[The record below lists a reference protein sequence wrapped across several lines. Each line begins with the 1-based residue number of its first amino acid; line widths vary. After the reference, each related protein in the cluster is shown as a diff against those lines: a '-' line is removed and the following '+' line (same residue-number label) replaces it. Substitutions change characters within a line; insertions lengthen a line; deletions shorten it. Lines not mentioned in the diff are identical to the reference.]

1 MRIAIGLP
9 ATIPGARGDLVLEWA
24 RKADAG
30 PFSSLGIL
38 DRLVYTNYE
47 PLIALAGAAAVTT
60 RVRLMTTVLLAPLR
74 SAALLAKQAATI
86 DAISNGRLT
95 LGLGI
100 GGREDDFH
108 AAHVDF
114 RRRGKIFDA
123 QLETMSNIWSG
134 ERLSDEIGA
143 IGPKPAQLGGP
154 EILIGGYTPAAIQ
167 RLARWGAGYISGG
180 GAPEQAKASYA
191 AALDAWTQAGR
202 PGKPRF
208 VGASYFGLGT
218 NAAERGAVYL
228 RDYYGFM
235 GPYAERVAAGFPSAA
250 EAVRATIKAFED
262 AGADEV
268 VLWPTIAE
276 LDQVDRLAELAS
288 LA

>member
-1 MRIAIGLP
+1 MMRIAIGLP
-9 ATIPGARGDLVLEWA
+9 ATIPGARGDLMLEWA
-24 RKADAG
+24 RQADTG

-47 PLIALAGAAAVTT
+47 PLIALAGVAAVTT
-60 RVRLMTTVLLAPLR
+60 RVRLITTVLLAPLR

-86 DAISNGRLT
+86 DALSNGRLT
-95 LGLGI
+95 LGLGV
-100 GGREDDFH
+100 GGREDDFQ
-108 AAHVDF
+108 AAGVDF
-114 RRRGKIFDA
+114 RQRGRIFDA
-123 QLETMSNIWSG
+123 QLETMSRIWSG
-134 ERLSDEIGA
+134 ERVSDEIGA
-143 IGPKPAQLGGP
+143 IGPKPAQPGGP

-167 RLARWGAGYISGG
+167 RLARWGAGYIAG
-180 GAPEQAKASYA
+180 GAPPEQAKMSYT

-208 VGASYFGLGT
+208 VGAAYFGLGE

-228 RDYYGFM
+228 RDYYDFT
-235 GPYAERVAAGFPSAA
+235 GPAAERIAGRFPSTV
-250 EAVRATIKAFED
+250 EAVRATVKAFED

-276 LDQVDRLAELAS
+276 LDQVDRLAELVS
-288 LA
+288 

>member
-9 ATIPGARGDLVLEWA
+9 VTIPGARGDLALEWA

-30 PFSSLGIL
+30 LFSSLAVL

-47 PLIALAGAAAVTT
+47 SLTVLAGAAAVTS
-60 RVRLMTTVLLAPLR
+60 RIRLMTTVLLAPLR

-86 DAISNGRLT
+86 DALSNGRLT

-100 GGREDDFH
+100 GGREDDFR
-108 AAHVDF
+108 AAGVDF

-123 QLETMSNIWSG
+123 QLETMSRVWSG

-143 IGPKPAQLGGP
+143 IGPKPAQAAGP
-154 EILIGGYTPAAIQ
+154 EILIGGSSPAAIQ
-167 RLARWGAGYISGG
+167 RAGRWGVGYIAG
-180 GAPEQAKASYA
+180 GAPSAQAKLGYE

-202 PGKPRF
+202 AGKPRF
-208 VGASYFGLGT
+208 VGASYFGLGA

-228 RDYYGFM
+228 RDYYGFL
-235 GPYAERVAAGFPSAA
+235 GPMAERVAGGFPSTA
-250 EAVRATIKAFED
+250 EAVRATIQGFAD
-262 AGADEV
+262 VGADEL

-276 LDQVDRLAELAS
+276 LDQVDRLAELAGE
-288 LA
+288 A

>member
-9 ATIPGARGDLVLEWA
+9 VTIPRARGDLALEWA
-24 RKADAG
+24 RKADTG
-30 PFSSLGIL
+30 PFSSLAVL
-38 DRLVYTNYE
+38 DRLVFTNYE
-47 PLIALAGAAAVTT
+47 PLIALAGAAAVTS
-60 RVRLMTTVLLAPLR
+60 RIRLMTTVLLAPLR

-86 DAISNGRLT
+86 DALSNGRLT

-100 GGREDDFH
+100 GGREDDFR
-108 AAHVDF
+108 AAGVDF

-123 QLETMSNIWSG
+123 QLQTMSKIWSG
-134 ERLSDEIGA
+134 ERLSDDVGA
-143 IGPKPAQLGGP
+143 IGPKPTQTAGP
-154 EILIGGYTPAAIQ
+154 EILIGGYSPAAIQ
-167 RLARWGAGYISGG
+167 RAGRWGVGYIAG
-180 GAPEQAKASYA
+180 GAPPEQARVGYE

-208 VGASYFGLGT
+208 VGAAYFGLGE

-235 GPYAERVAAGFPSAA
+235 GPMAERIAGSFPSTT
-250 EAVRATIKAFED
+250 EAVRATMQAF
-262 AGADEV
+262 AAVGADEL

-276 LDQVDRLAELAS
+276 LDQVDLLAELTS
-288 LA
+288 KG

>member
-9 ATIPGARGDLVLEWA
+9 ATIPGTRGDLMLEWA

-47 PLIALAGAAAVTT
+47 PLIALAGVAAVTT

-86 DAISNGRLT
+86 DALSNGRLT
-95 LGLGI
+95 LGLGV
-100 GGREDDFH
+100 GGREDDFQ
-108 AAHVDF
+108 AAGVDF

-123 QLETMSNIWSG
+123 HLETMSKIWAG
-134 ERLSDEIGA
+134 ERLSEDVGA
-143 IGPKPAQLGGP
+143 IGPKPAQAGGP
-154 EILIGGYTPAAIQ
+154 EVLIGGGSPAALQ
-167 RLARWGAGYISGG
+167 RLARWGSGYIAG
-180 GAPEQAKASYA
+180 GAPPEQAKMGYA
-191 AALDAWTQAGR
+191 HALDAWTQAGR

-208 VGASYFGLGT
+208 VGAAYFGLGE

-228 RDYYGFM
+228 RDYYAFT
-235 GPYAERVAAGFPSAA
+235 GPYAERIAGGFPSTV

-262 AGADEV
+262 VGADEL

-276 LDQVDRLAELAS
+276 LDQEDRLAELVG
-288 LA
+288 

>member
-1 MRIAIGLP
+1 MMRIAIGLP

-30 PFSSLGIL
+30 SFSSLGIL
-38 DRLVYTNYE
+38 DRLMYTNYE
-47 PLIALAGAAAVTT
+47 PLIALAGVAAVTT

-95 LGLGI
+95 LGLGV
-100 GGREDDFH
+100 GGREDDFQ
-108 AAHVDF
+108 AAGVDF
-114 RRRGKIFDA
+114 HQRGRIFDA
-123 QLETMSNIWSG
+123 QLETMSRIWSG
-134 ERLSDEIGA
+134 ERVSDEIGA
-143 IGPKPAQLGGP
+143 IGPKPAQPGGP

-167 RLARWGAGYISGG
+167 RLARWGAGYMSGG
-180 GAPEQAKASYA
+180 GAPEQAKMSYT

-202 PGKPRF
+202 WGKPRF
-208 VGASYFGLGT
+208 VGASYFGLGE

-228 RDYYGFM
+228 RDYYGFL
-235 GPYAERVAAGFPSAA
+235 GPYAERIAGGFPSTV
-250 EAVRATIKAFED
+250 EAIRATIKSFED

-276 LDQVDRLAELAS
+276 LDQVDRLAELVG
-288 LA
+288 

>member
-1 MRIAIGLP
+1 MRISIGLP
-9 ATIPGARGDLVLEWA
+9 ATIPGTHGDLMLEWA

-95 LGLGI
+95 LGLGV
-100 GGREDDFH
+100 GGREDDFQ
-108 AAHVDF
+108 AAGVDF
-114 RRRGKIFDA
+114 HRRGKLFET
-123 QLETMSNIWSG
+123 QLETMSAIWSG
-134 ERLSDEIGA
+134 ARLSESVGA
-143 IGPKPAQLGGP
+143 IGPKPAQADGP
-154 EILIGGYTPAAIQ
+154 EILIGGYTPAAIR
-167 RLARWGAGYISGG
+167 RLARWGSGYMSGG
-180 GAPEQAKASYA
+180 GAPEQAKMNYT
-191 AALDAWTQAGR
+191 AALDVWTQAGR

-208 VGASYFGLGT
+208 VGASYFGLGE

-228 RDYYGFM
+228 RDYYSFT
-235 GPYAERVAAGFPSAA
+235 GPAAERIAGRFPSTV
-250 EAVRATIKAFED
+250 EAVQATITAFAD
-262 AGADEV
+262 AGVDELM
-268 VLWPTIAE
+268 LWPTIAE
-276 LDQVDRLAELAS
+276 VDQVDRLAELVG
-288 LA
+288 